1 MTEQQATEN
10 IDKIIIIPQWFKV
23 VAIIALIWNL
33 LGVLAFAGQIFITP
47 EMLSALPI
55 AEQELYANTP
65 IWATVAFAV
74 AVFSGA
80 FGSLF
85 LLMRKSLSTSLLIFS
100 LVGIVV
106 QNIHSFFMSKSFE
119 VYGPGG
125 MIMPVMV
132 ILIAT
137 YLVWLAKKAQAQ
149 GWFS

>member
-1 MTEQQATEN
+1 MKMTEQVVKET
-10 IDKIIIIPQWFKV
+10 KVIPSWFKI

-33 LGVLAFAGQIFITP
+33 LGVLAFVGQMLITP
-47 EMLSALPI
+47 EMVSALPI

-65 IWATVAFAV
+65 LWATTAFAI

-85 LLMRKSLSTSLLIFS
+85 LLMRKSIATPLLTFS
-100 LVGIVV
+100 LVGILV
-106 QNIHSFFMSKSFE
+106 QNVHSFFISNSIE

-125 MIMPVMV
+125 MIMPVMI
-132 ILIAT
+132 ILLAI
-137 YLVWLAKKAQAQ
+137 YLIWLAKNAQAN

>member
-1 MTEQQATEN
+1 MTEQVVKET
-10 IDKIIIIPQWFKV
+10 KVIPSWFKI

-33 LGVLAFAGQIFITP
+33 LGVVAFVGQMLITP
-47 EMLSALPI
+47 EMLSALTI

-65 IWATVAFAV
+65 LWATAAFAI

-85 LLMRKSLSTSLLIFS
+85 LLMRKSLATPLLTFS
-100 LVGIVV
+100 LVGILV
-106 QNIHSFFMSKSFE
+106 QNVHSFFISNSIE

-125 MIMPVMV
+125 MIMPVM
-132 ILIAT
+132 IIFLAIYLI
-137 YLVWLAKKAQAQ
+137 WLAKNAQAN

>member
-1 MTEQQATEN
+1 MKMTEQVVKET
-10 IDKIIIIPQWFKV
+10 KVIPSWFKI

-33 LGVLAFAGQIFITP
+33 LGVVAFVGQMLITP

-65 IWATVAFAV
+65 LWATAAFAI

-85 LLMRKSLSTSLLIFS
+85 LLMRKSLATPLLIFS
-100 LVGIVV
+100 LVGVLV
-106 QNIHSFFMSKSFE
+106 QNVHSFFISNSIE

-125 MIMPVMV
+125 MIMPVM
-132 ILIAT
+132 IIFLAIYLI
-137 YLVWLAKKAQAQ
+137 WLAKNAQAN

>member
-1 MTEQQATEN
+1 MTEQVVKET
-10 IDKIIIIPQWFKV
+10 KVIPSWFKI

-33 LGVLAFAGQIFITP
+33 LGVLAFVGQMLITP

-65 IWATVAFAV
+65 LWATAAFAI

-85 LLMRKSLSTSLLIFS
+85 LLMRKSLATPLLIFS
-100 LVGIVV
+100 LVGVLV
-106 QNIHSFFMSKSFE
+106 QNVHSFFISNSIE

-125 MIMPVMV
+125 MIMPVMI
-132 ILIAT
+132 ILLAI
-137 YLVWLAKKAQAQ
+137 YLIWLAKNAQAN

>member
-1 MTEQQATEN
+1 MTEQVVKET
-10 IDKIIIIPQWFKV
+10 KVIPSWFKI

-33 LGVLAFAGQIFITP
+33 LGVLAFVGQMLITP

-65 IWATVAFAV
+65 LWATTAFTI

-85 LLMRKSLSTSLLIFS
+85 LLMRKSIATPLLTFS
-100 LVGIVV
+100 LVGILV
-106 QNIHSFFMSKSFE
+106 QNVHSFFISNSIE

-125 MIMPVMV
+125 MIMPVMI
-132 ILIAT
+132 ILLAI
-137 YLVWLAKKAQAQ
+137 YLIWLAKNAQAN

>member
-1 MTEQQATEN
+1 MTEQVVKET
-10 IDKIIIIPQWFKV
+10 KVIPSWFKI

-33 LGVLAFAGQIFITP
+33 LGVVAFVGQMLITP

-65 IWATVAFAV
+65 LWATAAFAI

-85 LLMRKSLSTSLLIFS
+85 LLMRKSLATPLLTFS
-100 LVGIVV
+100 LVGILV
-106 QNIHSFFMSKSFE
+106 QNVHSFFISNSIE

-125 MIMPVMV
+125 MIMPVM
-132 ILIAT
+132 IIFLAIYLI
-137 YLVWLAKKAQAQ
+137 WLAKNAQAN

>member
-10 IDKIIIIPQWFKV
+10 IDKTIIIPQWFKV

-33 LGVLAFAGQIFITP
+33 LGVLAFVGQMFITP

-65 IWATVAFAV
+65 IWATVAFAI

-85 LLMRKSLSTSLLIFS
+85 LLMRKSFSTPLLIFS
-100 LVGIVV
+100 LGGVLV
-106 QNIHSFFMSKSFE
+106 QNVHSFFISNSIE

-125 MIMPVMV
+125 MIMPAMI
-132 ILIAT
+132 ILLAT